1 MSKSRV
7 IIYDCYVPYD
17 EETKQKHFE
26 KVDAMQKEIE
36 SYSEDYEII
45 GRFFDTC
52 SATTPLNERPEF
64 QKVMEKVNTLA
75 VDMIATVSMKYF
87 SRSIEDTMSAI
98 KTFQE
103 KGVSL
108 NCNAEH
114 FDSFHIEI
122 VEDLEFIRQL
132 DLGFDDMDDME
143 ESDAGM
149 VMQ

>member
-1 MSKSRV
+1 MSKCRA
-7 IIYDCYVPYD
+7 IIYDCYVPHN

-36 SYSEDYEII
+36 SYSEDYEIV

-52 SATTPLNERPEF
+52 SATTPLDERPEF

-87 SRSIEDTMSAI
+87 SRSVEDTMSAI

-103 KGVSL
+103 KGVNL
-108 NCNAEH
+108 NCNAEG
-114 FDSFHIEI
+114 FDSHHIEI
-122 VEDLEFIRQL
+122 VENLEFIKQL
-132 DLGFDDMDDME
+132 DLGFDDMDDLDE
-143 ESDAGM
+143 QDGGM
-149 VMQ
+149 IMQ